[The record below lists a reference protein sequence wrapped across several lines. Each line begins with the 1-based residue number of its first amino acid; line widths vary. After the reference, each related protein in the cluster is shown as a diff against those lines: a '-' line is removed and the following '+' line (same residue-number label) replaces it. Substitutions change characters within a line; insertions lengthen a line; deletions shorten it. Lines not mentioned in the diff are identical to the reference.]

1 MIKTW
6 KHKGLQ
12 QFFMTG
18 NPKGVLSDKKDVE
31 RIRQRLYVI
40 DSSETLDEIAAFS
53 HYKLHPLTGNRK
65 GTYSITV
72 RANWRVTFEFK
83 DGDAYILD
91 LEDYH

>member
-1 MIKTW
+1 VIKTW

-18 NPKGVLSDKKDVE
+18 NAKGVLSDKKDVE

-40 DSSETLDEIAAFS
+40 DSAETLDEIAAFS
-53 HYKLHPLTGNRK
+53 QYKFHSLTGNRK

-72 RANWRVTFEFK
+72 RANWRITFEFK

>member
-12 QFFMTG
+12 QLFMTG

-40 DSSETLDEIAAFS
+40 DSSETLDEIAAFP

>member
-1 MIKTW
+1 
-6 KHKGLQ
+6 
-12 QFFMTG
+12 MTG

-40 DSSETLDEIAAFS
+40 DSAETLDEIAAFP

-65 GTYSITV
+65 GIYSITV
-72 RANWRVTFEFK
+72 RANWRITFEFK

>member
-1 MIKTW
+1 
-6 KHKGLQ
+6 
-12 QFFMTG
+12 MTG
-18 NPKGVLSDKKDVE
+18 SPKGVLSDKKDVE

-40 DSSETLDEIAAFS
+40 DSAETLDEIAAFP

-72 RANWRVTFEFK
+72 RANWRITFEFK

>member
-18 NPKGVLSDKKDVE
+18 SPKGVLSDKQDVE

-40 DSSETLDEIAAFS
+40 DSAETLDEIAAFP
-53 HYKLHPLTGNRK
+53 HYKLPPLTGNRK

-72 RANWRVTFEFK
+72 RANWRITFEFT

>member
-1 MIKTW
+1 
-6 KHKGLQ
+6 
-12 QFFMTG
+12 MTG
-18 NPKGVLSDKKDVE
+18 SPKEVLSDKKDVE

-40 DSSETLDEIAAFS
+40 DSAETLDEIAAFP

-72 RANWRVTFEFK
+72 RANWRITFEFT

>member
-12 QFFMTG
+12 QLYLTG

-40 DSSETLDEIAAFS
+40 DSAETLDEIAAFAN
-53 HYKLHPLTGNRK
+53 YKLHPLTGNRK

-72 RANWRVTFEFK
+72 RANWRITFEFE

>member
-1 MIKTW
+1 
-6 KHKGLQ
+6 
-12 QFFMTG
+12 MTG

-40 DSSETLDEIAAFS
+40 DSAETLDEIAAFP

-72 RANWRVTFEFK
+72 RANWRITFEFK

>member
-12 QFFMTG
+12 HFFMTG
-18 NPKGVLSDKKDVE
+18 NPKRILSDKKDVE

-40 DSSETLDEIAAFS
+40 DSAETLDEIAAFS
-53 HYKLHPLTGNRK
+53 QDKFHPLSGNRK

-72 RANWRVTFEFK
+72 RANWRLTFEFE

>member
-12 QFFMTG
+12 QLYLTG

-40 DSSETLDEIAAFS
+40 DSAETLDEIAAFA

-65 GTYSITV
+65 GIYSITV
-72 RANWRVTFEFK
+72 RANWRITFEFE